1 MSDYDLSIHSN
12 QDALAWAKFFMQ
24 TWEKLGRLEPD
35 EAWMHS
41 WFANAMMA
49 VYDVERKKSD
59 EAIRLAHIAGLR
71 EAAEMLCKR
80 AEIKRE
86 QADRAFEADDEAD
99 QHGYSHAAFCL
110 QQEADAILARIAEL
124 EKP

>member
-1 MSDYDLSIHSN
+1 MISNNVHILSDADYEYEIEKSFQRGVKRGKFES
-12 QDALAWAKFFMQ
+12 LA
-24 TWEKLGRLEPD
+24 
-35 EAWMHS
+35 
-41 WFANAMMA
+41 
-49 VYDVERKKSD
+49 DVTPAR
-59 EAIRLAHIAGLR
+59 IAGLR

-86 QADRAFEADDEAD
+86 QADHAFEADDEAD

>member
-1 MSDYDLSIHSN
+1 MGKKAAGVTTPISSR
-12 QDALAWAKFFMQ
+12 
-24 TWEKLGRLEPD
+24 ELELICK
-35 EAWMHS
+35 A
-41 WFANAMMA
+41 
-49 VYDVERKKSD
+49 R
-59 EAIRLAHIAGLR
+59 HIAGKLEGLR

-110 QQEADAILARIAEL
+110 QQEADAILTRIAEL
-124 EKP
+124 ENPRHE

>member
-1 MSDYDLSIHSN
+1 MAIEELRAVVN
-12 QDALAWAKFFMQ
+12 EELNLAYK
-24 TWEKLGRLEPD
+24 TG
-35 EAWMHS
+35 
-41 WFANAMMA
+41 
-49 VYDVERKKSD
+49 Y
-59 EAIRLAHIAGLR
+59 IAGLR

-86 QADRAFEADDEAD
+86 QADHAFEADDEAD

-124 EKP
+124 EQKS